1 MADWMEREKLEN
13 AKRYNRGFNAGYD
26 AGIKAGIKQAEE
38 TFEIDKEEQAKID
51 PYKEIETG

>member
-26 AGIKAGIKQAEE
+26 AGIKVGIKQEE
-38 TFEIDKEEQAKID
+38 AFEIDKEEQAKID
-51 PYKEIETG
+51 PYKDICTG